1 MENEDIKKIIVI
13 AIIVLALAILIKLL
27 LPLLVII
34 LVILGVIII
43 VKTLE
48 NGNIEKS
55 AKEVIDFICK
65 YFKDIFT
72 FGKGSKKESDEE
84 EEKIIMELK
93 NKLKKQLQNLKKKK
107 NSI

>member
-13 AIIVLALAILIKLL
+13 AIIVLALAILIKVL
-27 LPLLVII
+27 LPLVVII

-72 FGKGSKKESDEE
+72 LHSATIKMILI
-84 EEKIIMELK
+84 KIYYKAIK
-93 NKLKKQLQNLKKKK
+93 
-107 NSI
+107 

>member
-84 EEKIIMELK
+84 EKIIMELK
-93 NKLKKQLQNLKKKK
+93 NKLKKQLQNLKKKE

>member
-55 AKEVIDFICK
+55 EKEVIDFICK

-72 FGKGSKKESDEE
+72 FGKGSKKEG
-84 EEKIIMELK
+84 K
-93 NKLKKQLQNLKKKK
+93 
-107 NSI
+107 